1 MKVDLLKH
9 NQEAYEKVQEIL
21 QTNNK
26 TCVIQPTG
34 SGKTHLTLKLIE
46 DYVGQNRD
54 IVVIE
59 PQKYIFE
66 QLQKKMKKYELPSRN
81 IKFITYSALG
91 KLNDENIQEF
101 NSPKL
106 VLVDE
111 MHRAGAKTWKLGLQK
126 MFNSFPNDCKYIG
139 FSATPIRFLD
149 GKRNIAEELFD
160 GCIASE
166 IGLADAILNRTLPL
180 PRYIAG
186 LYSYSNEVSAINKK
200 IMQSCNSEE
209 EKEKLLEEVK
219 VLKNSLDKSRGISDI
234 FKKYIECDKGKFI
247 AFCRNI
253 NHLKQMKPCLVKW
266 FSEAE
271 IDVNLYEVHCK
282 NPEKDKQFTAFM
294 EDDGLSVCLSVGMLS
309 EGVHGIDGV
318 ILLRDTI
325 SPNLYYQQIGRC
337 FSVDMRSVP
346 IIFDLVANCESI
358 MDCSLKNDLFDA
370 IEKRDNEGKKKD
382 SEVENDKET
391 EGNSDNKKITKDD
404 IEKFFLFDHVVD
416 SVRTFREIENRL
428 KNSWDLYVR
437 ALTEFREKNGSCL
450 VPYKYVH
457 IFKDGATLKLGIWVV
472 DIRRRKKEK
481 NRYLLSSEKIKQL
494 DKLGFVWNVDKESL
508 FDKFFRYALL
518 YKKKYGHVNIKANDK
533 IDGYDISSAYGNLFE
548 VYKKEKL
555 TKEQINKL
563 KDIGI
568 DITLG
573 RHKRQYQTKMDLAR
587 QAVNEGVIITKN
599 NKNFKGC
606 NLHCFYVENKR
617 KFTEEELEI
626 MKRLMPNINKCT
638 KKVTIINIKNGNV
651 YTYTS
656 ITEAAKSLYNDFHMT
671 KNEKSGKYIIGNR
684 LLGRIKNP
692 IYKDQFRFEYA
703 NSID

>member
-1 MKVDLLKH
+1 MRVDLLKH
-9 NQEAYEKVQEIL
+9 NQEAYEKVKEIL
-21 QTNNK
+21 KTNNK

-34 SGKTHLTLKLIE
+34 SGKTHLALKLIE
-46 DYVGQNRD
+46 DYVEQDGD
-54 IVVIE
+54 IIIIE

-66 QLQKKMKKYELPSRN
+66 QLQKKMEKYELPSDN
-81 IKFITYSALG
+81 VKFLTYSALG
-91 KLNDENIQEF
+91 KLNDEKIQKF

-106 VLVDE
+106 VFVDE
-111 MHRAGAKTWKLGLQK
+111 MHRAGAPIWSSGIQK
-126 MFNSFPNDCKYIG
+126 MFDAFPENCRYIG
-139 FSATPIRFLD
+139 FSATPIRYLD
-149 GKRNIAEELFD
+149 KRRNIAEELFD
-160 GCIASE
+160 GSIASE

-186 LYSYSNEVSAINKK
+186 LYSYSSEVSAINKK
-200 IMQSCNSEE
+200 IMQSYNSEE

-219 VLKNSLDKSRGISDI
+219 VLKSSLDKSNGISDI
-234 FKKYIECDKGKFI
+234 FKKYIECDKGKFV
-247 AFCRNI
+247 AFCRNV
-253 NHLKQMKPCLVKW
+253 NHLRQMKSCLEKW
-266 FSEAE
+266 FAEAE
-271 IDVNLYEVHCK
+271 IDVNLYEVYCK

-294 EDDGLSVCLSVGMLS
+294 EDDGLSVCLSIGMLS

-337 FSVDMRSVP
+337 FSVDMKTVP

-370 IEKRDNEGKKKD
+370 IEKRDSEGIKKD
-382 SEVENDKET
+382 NEVENDKET

-428 KNSWDLYVR
+428 KDSWDLYVR
-437 ALTEFREKNGSCL
+437 ALTEFKEKNGSCL

-457 IFKDGATLKLGIWVV
+457 IFKDGTTLKLGIWVV

-481 NRYLLSSEKIKQL
+481 NRYLLSPEKINQL
-494 DKLGFVWNVDKESL
+494 DKLGFVWNVDKSL
-508 FDKFFRYALL
+508 FDKFFRHALL
-518 YKKKYGHVNIKANDK
+518 YKKKYGHVNIKKNDK
-533 IDGYDISSAYGNLFE
+533 IEGYDISSAYGNLFE
-548 VYKKEKL
+548 VYKRGKL

-568 DITLG
+568 DIALG

-606 NLHCFYVENKR
+606 NLHCFYIENKN

-638 KKVTIINIKNGNV
+638 KKVAIINIKNGDV

-684 LLGRIKNP
+684 LSGRIKNP
-692 IYKDQFRFEYA
+692 IYNDQFRFEYA
-703 NSID
+703 NSVD